1 MDVLLFIAK
10 RLTGF
15 KHRRLFQKRNY
26 SMKKYLASLL
36 AVLTAASLSPQA
48 LSEDAMNAAKALTS
62 SVTPANDGDS
72 LTRTLGLDG
81 SKIKTVTD
89 LSSVTRGLNDQ
100 MPGAATL
107 AGTWVNYAN
116 QMMMM
121 FNNEGFASIGVNG
134 SVSVFSYSVQGN
146 TILLKS
152 QSGEQF
158 AMVYSLNGDSL
169 NVTIDNQNYAFSR
182 YNQIM
187 TQSQIQSPPPAPAPV
202 PAPAPAPVPAPAPAP
217 VPAPAPAPVPAPAP
231 APAPVPA
238 PITAPAT
245 AQGVLNGNYYCT
257 VQNMPQLSLIYVY
270 SGNNYQAAAYNNN
283 QIAVTSTG
291 TYSIS
296 GNLYQYQ
303 VTNSTDPSAV
313 GVNGTSNI
321 QFAGNGYT
329 LTSDGLMINCQKM

>member
-48 LSEDAMNAAKALTS
+48 LSEDAMNVAKALTS

-202 PAPAPAPVPAPAPAP
+202 PAPAPAPAP
-217 VPAPAPAPVPAPAP
+217 VPA
-231 APAPVPA
+231 PA